1 MEKTKS
7 WKKITNIGNYIRL
20 KWKEKAKK
28 YSLPIKIS
36 GLAALSTFYID
47 LPNKLKYKTFITQEM
62 LKSGIITN
70 NSIYVCINHNKKNIN
85 KYLKILD
92 ICFKKIVIFEK
103 KQNIDQYLEG
113 PVCQTSFKRLN

>member
-1 MEKTKS
+1 M
-7 WKKITNIGNYIRL
+7 
-20 KWKEKAKK
+20 
-28 YSLPIKIS
+28 PIKIS

-70 NSIYVCINHNKKNIN
+70 NSIYVCIDHNKKNIN

-92 ICFKKIVIFEK
+92 ICFKKIAILEK
-103 KQNIDQYLEG
+103 KQNIDLYLEG